1 MREHRWQPW
10 CRPAL
15 KSDPKLNAN
24 LSGRLVEKMNR
35 NVPMYQPRYFSA
47 DANAARHLR
56 GPTSQDF
63 STGDGAPLGRRVQK
77 REAIIDEIC

>member
-1 MREHRWQPW
+1 
-10 CRPAL
+10 
-15 KSDPKLNAN
+15 
-24 LSGRLVEKMNR
+24 
-35 NVPMYQPRYFSA
+35 MYHPRCFSA